1 MKVLLKFEHIKQIF
15 DIHYNEF
22 VVDMEGRYQNLEW
35 SRVSERPLI
44 SSIKDWLPKFYIATI
59 NPDNESE
66 GYAFACIG
74 KSLLPCGEVDW
85 KKMHELI
92 LKNYIIKITTTDIQ
106 FRYDFGNTSGVRYD
120 EDFRDLLF
128 KIYCDLVNG
137 NCHLL
142 REAEYQK
149 YRQKE
154 KDKILKEG
162 DEDAIIPDD
171 RPSAS
176 DSTETT
182 T

>member
-15 DIHYNEF
+15 DVHYNEF
-22 VVDMEGRYQNLEW
+22 INDLDERYQHLDW
-35 SRVSERPLI
+35 LRVSGRPIIL
-44 SSIKDWLPKFYIATI
+44 SIKDWLPKFYITTI

-74 KSLLPCGEVDW
+74 RALLPCGEVDW
-85 KKMHELI
+85 QKMHELI
-92 LKNYIIKITTTDIQ
+92 IENYIIKITTTDIQ
-106 FRYDFGNTSGVRYD
+106 FRYDFANHPGVQYD
-120 EDFRDLLF
+120 DDVRDMLF
-128 KIYCDLVNG
+128 KIYCDLVNL
-137 NCHLL
+137 NIHLI
-142 REAEYQK
+142 REAEYQEC
-149 YRQKE
+149 RQKE

-162 DEDAIIPDD
+162 KEDAINPDD

>member
-15 DIHYNEF
+15 DVHYNEL
-22 VVDMEGRYQNLEW
+22 VNELDERYQHLDW
-35 SRVSERPLI
+35 LRVSGRPIIL
-44 SSIKDWLPKFYIATI
+44 SIKDWLPKFYITTI

-74 KSLLPCGEVDW
+74 RALLPCGEVDW

-92 LKNYIIKITTTDIQ
+92 LENYVIKITTTDIQ
-106 FRYDFGNTSGVRYD
+106 FRFDFANTPGVRYD
-120 EDFRDLLF
+120 EDFRDMLF

-137 NCHLL
+137 NCHLI
-142 REAEYQK
+142 REAEYQE
-149 YRQKE
+149 YLQKE

-162 DEDAIIPDD
+162 EGDAIIPND